1 MRSDPAPFPQSEN
14 LIKLIIDGYKPSRL
28 QIFLSVAHDNGE
40 LQVSYRELYSPGLKL
55 KK

>member
-1 MRSDPAPFPQSEN
+1 MRPDTAPFPQSEN

-28 QIFLSVAHDNGE
+28 QIFLSVVHGNGE
-40 LQVSYRELYSPGLKL
+40 LQVRFRELYSPELQL